1 MATRARLTSANRGTT
16 RIIGMPELFDR
27 LDAVTEAFLP
37 IGKKWQ
43 QEAIKAG
50 RPRIPSLS
58 GDTRRS
64 LRAGAVG
71 EKTIN
76 NAGRN
81 RSRLQA
87 RVLGSYVAYFID
99 SGVRPHG
106 PKRAKT
112 LAWQGSEGTIFARRV
127 KGYRKRPFRARM
139 AREGIRRTDMA
150 QQLIDQWNDAA

>member
-1 MATRARLTSANRGTT
+1 MATRARLTSTNRGST
-16 RIIGMPELFDR
+16 RIIGMPELGDR
-27 LDAVTEAFLP
+27 LEAITESFVP

-43 QEAIKAG
+43 QEAIAAG
-50 RPRIPSLS
+50 RPKIPSRS

-64 LRAGAVG
+64 LRAGAIG

-76 NAGRN
+76 NSGRN
-81 RSRLQA
+81 RARLQA
-87 RVLGSYVAYFID
+87 RVIGSYVAYFID

-106 PKRAKT
+106 PRRAST

-127 KGYRKRPFRARM
+127 KGYKKRPFRARM

-150 QQLIDQWNDAA
+150 QQLVDQWNDAA